1 MSKSELSVQPVSGAI
16 GAQIGGVDLSRPL
29 NESTVAAIRA
39 AWLEHLVI
47 FFRDQ
52 QLTPLQQL
60 DFARCMGEPMAYP
73 FVNGLADQPLI
84 TPVVKLE
91 NETKNFGGIWHSDTT
106 YLTEPPMGTL
116 LLARELPP
124 SGGDTLFAN
133 MYLAYESLSVNM
145 RNMLDGLVAV
155 NSSLKADASSTRED
169 MRSTAARQDAPKVL
183 EAEHPVVRVHPET
196 GRKALYVN
204 VGHSVRFKGMTE
216 AESRPILEFLFEHL
230 KRPEFCCRFVWTVGA
245 LTLWDNR
252 CTQHYPVNDYHG
264 SRRVMHRITL
274 RGAAV

>member
-1 MSKSELSVQPVSGAI
+1 MSRTELVVEPLSGAI
-16 GAQIGGVDLSRPL
+16 GAQIHGVDLSQPL
-29 NESTVAAIRA
+29 DKGTVRAIRQ
-39 AWLEHLVI
+39 AWLAYLVI

-52 QLTPLQQL
+52 DINAQQQL
-60 DFARCMGEPMAYP
+60 NFARCIGEPMAYP
-73 FVNGLADQPLI
+73 FVKGLADEPLI

-106 YLTEPPMGTL
+106 YLDVPPMGTL

-124 SGGDTLFAN
+124 TGGDTLFAN
-133 MYLAYESLSVNM
+133 MYLAYESLSSGM
-145 RNMLDGLVAV
+145 RDLLDGLVAL
-155 NSSLKADASSTRED
+155 NSSLKADASATRED
-169 MRSTAARQDAPKVL
+169 RRSTDGRDDAPTAL
-183 EAEHPVVRVHPET
+183 EAEHRVVRVHAET

-204 VGHSVRFKGMTE
+204 VGHTSRFKDMTE

-230 KRPEFCCRFVWTVGA
+230 KRPEFCCRFVWKVGSMA
-245 LTLWDNR
+245 LWDNR

-274 RGAAV
+274 RG

>member
-1 MSKSELSVQPVSGAI
+1 MSRTELVVEPLSGAI
-16 GAQIGGVDLSRPL
+16 GAQIHGVDLSQPL
-29 NESTVAAIRA
+29 DKGTVRAIRQ
-39 AWLEHLVI
+39 AWLAHLVI

-52 QLTPLQQL
+52 DINAQQQL
-60 DFARCMGEPMAYP
+60 NFARCIGEPMAYP
-73 FVNGLADQPLI
+73 FVKGLADEPLI

-106 YLTEPPMGTL
+106 YLDVPPMGTL

-124 SGGDTLFAN
+124 TGGDTLFAN
-133 MYLAYESLSVNM
+133 MYLAYESLSSGM
-145 RNMLDGLVAV
+145 RDMLDGLVAL
-155 NSSLKADASSTRED
+155 NSSLKADASATRED
-169 MRSTAARQDAPKVL
+169 RRSTDGRDDAPTVL
-183 EAEHPVVRVHPET
+183 EAEHRVVRVHAET

-204 VGHSVRFKGMTE
+204 VGHTSRFKDMTE

-230 KRPEFCCRFVWTVGA
+230 KRPEFCCRFVWKVGSMA
-245 LTLWDNR
+245 LWDNR

-274 RGAAV
+274 RG